1 MLSLARAMG
10 QAMSETLA
18 PMLTGKDSKQLPD
31 KYKGDRDGLIDN
43 WITLM
48 RRHLEKACAQASELD
63 RAWTII
69 GFLEQEAKAFIVNK
83 PESERDTGQK
93 VLALLARRFG
103 TGPSRIHVQQQ
114 FYARKQEPEED
125 YMRYLD
131 VLEQLRSQGFSGES
145 VDARR

>member
-1 MLSLARAMG
+1 M
-10 QAMSETLA
+10 
-18 PMLTGKDSKQLPD
+18 
-31 KYKGDRDGLIDN
+31 IDN

-48 RRHLEKACAQASELD
+48 KRYLEKACVQASELD

-69 GFLEQEAKAFIVNK
+69 GFLESEARSFIVNK

-114 FYARKQEPEED
+114 FYARTRNPRKITC
-125 YMRYLD
+125 
-131 VLEQLRSQGFSGES
+131 
-145 VDARR
+145 AT